1 MNSNDSDLESAAI
14 PIRIEDSKEY
24 QIPNRVEH
32 NENIKSNNNNN
43 NRIRLSK
50 EEQLYLETKNRIHSL
65 MK

>member
-43 NRIRLSK
+43 RIRLSK